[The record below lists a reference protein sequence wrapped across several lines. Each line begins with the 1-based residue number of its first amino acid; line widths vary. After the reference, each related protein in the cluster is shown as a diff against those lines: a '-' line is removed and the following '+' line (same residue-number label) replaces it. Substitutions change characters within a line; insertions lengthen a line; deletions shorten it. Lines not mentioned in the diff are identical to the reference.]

1 MISGEFRGRGRRIV
15 PYLTCDFDFPVVP
28 GIGRKTIDLMVDT
41 GADRTTLSR
50 STAEAIGLNLAT
62 LPDGGTSSGVGGISA
77 LRQVRSRLSVQGYST
92 TLWLAIHESR
102 FTAPSLLGRDFMA
115 DFALFMEERTRRVL
129 FLDPDD
135 VARLGLAAPHSD
147 SVTMPC

>member
-1 MISGEFRGRGRRIV
+1 MGEFKGRGRRIV
-15 PYLTCDFDFPVVP
+15 PYLTCNLDFPDVP
-28 GIGRKTIDLMVDT
+28 RIGRKTVDLMVDT

-50 STAEAIGLNLAT
+50 STAESIGLNLAT
-62 LPDGGTSSGVGGISA
+62 LPDGGTSSGVGGMSA
-77 LRQVRSRLSVQGYST
+77 LRQVRSHLSVQGYST
-92 TLWLAIHESR
+92 TLWLAIQESR